1 MKWNRE
7 RINIMV
13 GLAGVSPFET
23 EVARAWAKRLEW
35 PMIMVAFWI
44 PLQWYLEEVNMI
56 SAHVVLI
63 GDWFVWLAFLLESII
78 LLSLVHDK
86 RQYLL
91 NNWMNV
97 AIILTG
103 VFIIWGYAP
112 VLSVLRSLRV
122 LLVLGLLLRI
132 SRTLTKIL
140 KQNQLGNLLAF
151 TLFIVVVS
159 GVMIS
164 GFDPAIHDPW
174 EGIWWALVSIT
185 TVGYGDVVPVS
196 GPGKFFASLLI
207 VLGIV
212 VFSVLTATVSAYL
225 IRRSE
230 EERGEEIHDL
240 LKDVQR
246 RLERIEN
253 KLKKI
258 EQESE
263 Q

>member
-7 RINIMV
+7 RINVIT

-23 EVARAWAKRLEW
+23 EVARTWAKRLEW

-44 PLQWYLEEVNMI
+44 PIQWYLEEVNMI
-56 SAHVVLI
+56 SVGAVRI
-63 GDWFVWLAFLLESII
+63 GDWFVWFAFLLETLI
-78 LLSLVHDK
+78 LLVLVHDK

-103 VFIIWGYAP
+103 MLIIWGYTP
-112 VLSVLRSLRV
+112 VLSVLRSLRL

-140 KQNQLGNLLAF
+140 RQNQLGNLLAF
-151 TLFIVVVS
+151 TLFMVVVS
-159 GVMIS
+159 GILIS

-230 EERGEEIHDL
+230 EERGEEIHDM

-258 EQESE
+258 EQDSE
-263 Q
+263 H